1 MKAIIPV
8 AGFGTRM
15 RPHTLTHPKVL
26 LPVADKPMIAH
37 IVEKLIE
44 DGVDELV
51 FVVGHLGDQVQ
62 DFIRSTYRVTSHFI
76 PQTEFLGLGHAIYT
90 ASNFLQ
96 EEPLIIVLGDTIYDV
111 DLKPVLAS
119 PYSTLGVKKVADPRR
134 FGVAVLDSQGF
145 ITRLVEKPAEFIS
158 DLALVGL
165 YFFRNGASLKA
176 ALEELIQRNIRTRNE
191 YQLTDALQLMI
202 EHGEKLTTFP
212 VEGWYD
218 CGKPETL
225 LETNG
230 ILLRRDFAGA
240 SYSFPNTI
248 IIPPVYIH
256 PDVQIENSIIGP
268 HVTVWEGSH
277 IRNARIHDS
286 ILMKHCRVDGAYLR
300 HSILGDHAR
309 VKRHPEE
316 LNLGDY
322 SDSNDIRKE

>member
-37 IVEKLIE
+37 IVEKLID
-44 DGVDELV
+44 DGVDELI
-51 FVVGHLGDQVQ
+51 FVVGHLGEQVQ
-62 DFIRSTYRVTSHFI
+62 EFIRTQYQVPSRFI

-90 ASNFLQ
+90 AGDYLQ
-96 EEPLIIVLGDTIYDV
+96 DEPLIIVLGDTIYDV
-111 DLKPVLAS
+111 DLKPVLDS

-134 FGVAVLDSQGF
+134 FGVAVLDENGF
-145 ITRLVEKPAEFIS
+145 ITRLVEKPKEFVS

-165 YFFRNGASLKA
+165 YFFRSGARLKS
-176 ALEELIQRNIRTRNE
+176 ALEELIQKNIRTNNE
-191 YQLTDALQLMI
+191 FQLTDALQLMI
-202 EHGEKLTTFP
+202 EHGEKLSTFP

-230 ILLRRDFAGA
+230 ILLRRDFSRA
-240 SYSFPNTI
+240 SYSFPNTV

-256 PDVQIENSIIGP
+256 PEAKVENAVIGP
-268 HVTVWEGSH
+268 NVTVWEGSE
-277 IRNARIHDS
+277 IRDSRIRDS
-286 ILMKHCRVDGAYLR
+286 ILMKHCQVEGAVLEY
-300 HSILGDHAR
+300 SILGDHTR
-309 VKRHPEE
+309 VERKWEQ
-316 LNLGDY
+316 LNMGDY
-322 SDSNDIRKE
+322 SQESR

>member
-37 IVEKLIE
+37 IVEKLID
-44 DGVDELV
+44 DGVDELI
-51 FVVGHLGDQVQ
+51 FVVGHLGEQVQ
-62 DFIRSTYRVTSHFI
+62 EFIRTQYQVPSRFI

-90 ASNFLQ
+90 AGDYLQ
-96 EEPLIIVLGDTIYDV
+96 DEPLIIVLGDTIYDV
-111 DLKPVLAS
+111 DLKPVLES

-134 FGVAVLDSQGF
+134 FGVAVLDENGF
-145 ITRLVEKPAEFIS
+145 ITRLVEKPKEFVS

-165 YFFRNGASLKA
+165 YFFRSGARLKS
-176 ALEELIQRNIRTRNE
+176 ALEELIQKNIRTNNE
-191 YQLTDALQLMI
+191 FQLTDALQLMI
-202 EHGEKLTTFP
+202 EHGEKLSTFP

-230 ILLRRDFAGA
+230 ILLRRDFYRA
-240 SYSFPNTI
+240 SYAYPNTV

-256 PDVQIENSIIGP
+256 PDAKVENAVIGP
-268 HVTVWEGSH
+268 NVTVWEGSE
-277 IRNARIHDS
+277 IRDSRIRDS
-286 ILMKHCRVDGAYLR
+286 ILMKHCYVAGAVLEY
-300 HSILGDHAR
+300 SILGDHSR
-309 VKRHPEE
+309 VERKWEQ
-316 LNLGDY
+316 LNIGDY
-322 SDSNDIRKE
+322 SQESK